1 MIFQIDVS
9 RIILVFVV
17 GIIMASFFLFLGLST
32 MLRRKTRL
40 NMTFSLF
47 FISIALGLIINA
59 AYVVINAILRSEL
72 LALALN
78 YVSGF
83 LIFYGTI
90 FMLATNLILLHSEV
104 SYSIRSELKL
114 TLSYALVLGS
124 MIIFYFINGIQ
135 FNESTNWRPVW
146 SFPYFL
152 YVLVVT
158 TGFTMVPTTITSMK
172 ILKTMKDKTIRGRW
186 LRLMIGLFGLFVYE
200 YLAFFTNFLN
210 DDILR
215 TVSSIYSFLVI
226 LWVWLIYKGV
236 KRD

>member
-17 GIIMASFFLFLGLST
+17 GIIMASFFLFLGLTT
-32 MLRRKTRL
+32 MFRRKTRL

-59 AYVVINAILRSEL
+59 AYVVINAVIGSEP
-72 LALALN
+72 LALTLN
-78 YVSGF
+78 YISGF

-90 FMLATNLILLHSEV
+90 FMLATNLILLHSEA
-104 SYSIRSELKL
+104 SYSLKSELKL
-114 TLSYALVLGS
+114 TISYAFVLGAI
-124 MIIFYFINGIQ
+124 IIFYFFKGIQ

-146 SFPYFL
+146 SFPYFI

-158 TGFTMVPTTITSMK
+158 TGFTMIPTVISSIK
-172 ILKTMKDKTIRGRW
+172 ILKTMKDKVIRGRW

-210 DDILR
+210 IDTLR
-215 TVSSIYSFLVI
+215 TISSIYSFLVI

-236 KRD
+236 KKD